1 MYEMRADP
9 ATTGS
14 SGSSSSSG
22 LMWHVLVKDD
32 ARTALCGRRLSP
44 RATPPGPTYEEE
56 AEETTERYCLSCMA
70 AFQETMSTATR

>member
-9 ATTGS
+9 AATGS

-22 LMWHVLVKDD
+22 LVWHVLVKND
-32 ARTALCGRRLSP
+32 AHTALCGRRLSP
-44 RATPPGPTYEEE
+44 KATPPGPACEE